1 VSAPAPVAGVLLA
14 AGQGARFGKPKA
26 LAEFRGAPLADRGAR
41 MLRDG
46 GAAPVV
52 VVTGAV
58 AVSLAP
64 DLAGVILAH
73 NPRWRTGMGSSLA
86 AGLRAIPAAAG
97 AAAGAAP
104 GPAASAAPGPAAST
118 APGPAIG
125 PAAGPEAGAA
135 VVALVD
141 QPLVGPQ
148 AVRRLIAAH
157 RDGAGVV
164 VAAYRGVPRNPVL
177 LAREHWA
184 EVIERA
190 VGDVG
195 ARPFLRAHPELVTLV
210 ECGDIGDPA
219 DADTPADLAALALPS
234 PRVSAAGSQA
244 PRNGPGSDQDPG

>member
-1 VSAPAPVAGVLLA
+1 
-14 AGQGARFGKPKA
+14 
-26 LAEFRGAPLADRGAR
+26 
-41 MLRDG
+41 M
-46 GAAPVV
+46 
-52 VVTGAV
+52 
-58 AVSLAP
+58 
-64 DLAGVILAH
+64 ILAH
-73 NPRWRTGMGSSLA
+73 NPRWRSGMGSSLA
-86 AGLRAIPAAAG
+86 AGLRAIPAAAPP
-97 AAAGAAP
+97 AAGAA
-104 GPAASAAPGPAAST
+104 
-118 APGPAIG
+118 
-125 PAAGPEAGAA
+125 AGAA

-195 ARPFLRAHPELVTLV
+195 ARPFLHAHPELVTLV
-210 ECGDIGDPA
+210 ECGDIGDPE

-234 PRVSAAGSQA
+234 PRVSAAGS
-244 PRNGPGSDQDPG
+244 